1 MSSLGFQDEAF
12 GVVSLGM
19 MVGRC
24 AVPPIFAAWELGL
37 PTSALALP
45 TLTMDRAN
53 SVDAEAAAGRPG
65 AETQR
70 WCSP

>member
-1 MSSLGFQDEAF
+1 MSLGFQDEVF

-19 MVGRC
+19 MVGSC
-24 AVPPIFAAWELGL
+24 AVAPIFAAWDI

-45 TLTMDRAN
+45 ALTTDRAN
-53 SVDAEAAAGRPG
+53 SVDAEAAAVRPG